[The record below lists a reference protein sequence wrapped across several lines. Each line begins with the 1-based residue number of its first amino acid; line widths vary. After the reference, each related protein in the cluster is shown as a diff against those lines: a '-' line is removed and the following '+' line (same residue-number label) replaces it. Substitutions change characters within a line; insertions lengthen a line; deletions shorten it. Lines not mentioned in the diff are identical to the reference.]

1 MEKLII
7 ITQIILVAYAI
18 VKALPLTGF
27 YSMKTCLVSLV
38 LGVIAFTSLVIN
50 QEPNAMFF
58 VSIGS
63 LLVAITSCY
72 GIKPPKFPCEI

>member
-1 MEKLII
+1 MEKIVIL
-7 ITQIILVAYAI
+7 TQIILVAYAI
-18 VKALPLTGF
+18 AKGLPLIGF
-27 YSMKTCLVSLV
+27 HSMKNCLVSLV
-38 LGVIAFTSLVIN
+38 LGVIAFTSLVTS

-72 GIKPPKFPCEI
+72 GLKPPKFPCEI